1 MTNRYSEDEVI
12 MTVTRLTRAQLDRYI
27 DAQLVRPL
35 RAEEGVFFSKVDI
48 ARLELVCDLS
58 EDLDLDEIAVGIV
71 LSLID
76 QLHEARR
83 DLTQLVRADGHGVE
97 KFLCLCKALR
107 RADHGADAMAGEPVR
122 L

>member
-1 MTNRYSEDEVI
+1 MTNRYSEEEVI
-12 MTVTRLTRAQLDRYI
+12 MTVTRLTRAQLDRYV

-35 RAEEGVFFSKVDI
+35 RAEEGVFFSEVDI

-71 LSLID
+71 LSLVD

-83 DLTQLVRADGHGVE
+83 DLSILAEVIETLPED
-97 KFLCLCKALR
+97 LR
-107 RADHGADAMAGEPVR
+107 RRIETTMQQR
-122 L
+122 

>member
-1 MTNRYSEDEVI
+1 MTNRYSEEEVI

-35 RAEEGVFFSKVDI
+35 RAEEGVFFSEVDI

-71 LSLID
+71 LSLVD

-83 DLTQLVRADGHGVE
+83 DLSILAEVIETLPED
-97 KFLCLCKALR
+97 LR
-107 RADHGADAMAGEPVR
+107 RRIETTMQQR
-122 L
+122 

>member
-83 DLTQLVRADGHGVE
+83 DLTQLADVIE
-97 KFLCLCKALR
+97 TLPKDLRRRIDTALR
-107 RADHGADAMAGEPVR
+107 QG
-122 L
+122 